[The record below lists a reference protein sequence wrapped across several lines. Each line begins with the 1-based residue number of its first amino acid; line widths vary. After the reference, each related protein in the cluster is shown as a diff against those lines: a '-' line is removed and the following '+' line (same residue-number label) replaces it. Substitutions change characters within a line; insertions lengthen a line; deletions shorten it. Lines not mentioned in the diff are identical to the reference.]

1 MMMDELFYQLQNQN
15 TQWVLLGTMLLGLAS
30 GVLGSFALLRKQSLI
45 GDAMAHAALPGVCMA
60 FLLYGSKSL
69 IWFLVGAAISGMIAA
84 WLIQFIIHN
93 SRIKE
98 DSALGLVLSVF
109 FGFGIVLLTFIQH
122 NRGGNQSGLSDF
134 IFGKA
139 ASMVGQ
145 DVQIITWIAAI
156 LLLLTAVFFKEFKIL
171 TFDPQFAKGI
181 GLPTSFLNGL
191 LMVLIV
197 CAVVIGLQTVGVI
210 LMAAMLITPAI
221 AARYWTDKLGHMVII
236 AGIIG
241 GISGVAGTF
250 LSTTTKGMATGPLI
264 IVAATLLF
272 LISLIFAPKRG
283 LVSKAI
289 KQMKLR
295 KRTSVEQL
303 LLSFYDLT
311 ERAGDKYSAA
321 SFPLDEIVKKRKVAN
336 NLVSKSLN
344 ELLKKRLVM
353 KAEGDTWR
361 LTENGLQLSYQL
373 ALNQRLYEMYLMH
386 EMELAQ
392 LQITSR
398 DDVDV
403 EMMSGDIKDRLMNLL
418 KDHNREPMLLP
429 ESKNNLSRKEWLYQ

>member
-1 MMMDELFYQLQNQN
+1 MLEELFYQLQNQN
-15 TQWVLLGTMLLGLAS
+15 TQWVLLGTMLLGVSS

-84 WLIQFIIHN
+84 WLIQFIIQN

-98 DSALGLVLSVF
+98 DSALGLVLSVS

-156 LLLLTAVFFKEFKIL
+156 LLLITAVFFKEFKIL

-181 GLPTSFLNGL
+181 GLPTTFFNGL

-197 CAVVIGLQTVGVI
+197 CSVVIGLQTVGVI

-221 AARYWTDKLGHMVII
+221 AARYWTDKLGHMVVIS
-236 AGIIG
+236 GIIG
-241 GISGVAGTF
+241 GISGVVGTF

-264 IVAATLLF
+264 IVAVTSLF
-272 LISLIFAPKRG
+272 LISLIFAPKKG
-283 LVSKAI
+283 LVSIAI
-289 KQMKLR
+289 KRVKLR
-295 KRTSVEQL
+295 KRTSIEQL

-311 ERAGDKYSAA
+311 ENAGGKYAA
-321 SFPLDEIVKKRKVAN
+321 VSFSLDEIVNKRKVTSS
-336 NLVSKSLN
+336 LISKSLN
-344 ELLKKRLVM
+344 ELLKKRLVAIDRE
-353 KAEGDTWR
+353 KKWK
-361 LTENGLQLSYQL
+361 LTEKGLQLSYQL
-373 ALNQRLYEMYLMH
+373 SLNQRLYEMYLMH

-392 LQITSR
+392 LQFSSR
-398 DDVDV
+398 EDVDI
-403 EMMSGDIKDRLMNLL
+403 EKMPSDIKERLMSLL
-418 KDHNREPMLLP
+418 KDHHREPMLLP
-429 ESKNNLSRKEWLYQ
+429 KSNNGLSRKEWLYQ

>member
-1 MMMDELFYQLQNQN
+1 MMEEIFYQLQNQN

-69 IWFLVGAAISGMIAA
+69 IWFLAGAAISGMIAA
-84 WLIQFIIHN
+84 WLIQFIIQN

-122 NRGGNQSGLSDF
+122 NHGGNQSGLNDF

-145 DVQIITWIAAI
+145 DVQIITWIASI

-181 GLPTSFLNGL
+181 GLPTTFFNGL

-221 AARYWTDKLGHMVII
+221 AARYWTDKLGTMVII

-241 GISGVAGTF
+241 GISGVVGTF

-272 LISLIFAPKRG
+272 LFSLIFAPKRG
-283 LVSKAI
+283 LVSKAM
-289 KQMKLR
+289 KQIKLR

-311 ERAGDKYSAA
+311 EGAGGKYSDAA
-321 SFPLDEIVKKRKVAN
+321 FSLDDIVNKRKVTSS
-336 NLVSKSLN
+336 LISKSLN
-344 ELLKKRLVM
+344 ELLKKRLIT
-353 KAEGDTWR
+353 KDREDKWK

-392 LQITSR
+392 LQISSR

-403 EMMSGDIKDRLMNLL
+403 EKMPGDMKDRLMILL
-418 KDHNREPMLLP
+418 KNHHREPMLLP
-429 ESKNNLSRKEWLYQ
+429 KSKNSLSRKEWLYQ